1 MKYKTLT
8 IIFAILAV
16 VCYTLAVINFSEG
29 NVVSGISNILIA
41 TSDALMAYAM
51 NKVGNFSS
59 TVADAAFNLAKL
71 CEKFARHGVKV
82 EVVAEPDDEEDENP
96 STDSEQDEDK
106 DNKETE

>member
-16 VCYTLAVINFSEG
+16 VCYTMAVINFSEG

-51 NKVGNFSS
+51 NKVGNFASA
-59 TVADAAFNLAKL
+59 VADTAFNLAKL

-82 EVVAEPDDEEDENP
+82 AVVAEPDDEEDEDP
-96 STDSEQDEDK
+96 STDSEQDEDE

>member
-16 VCYTLAVINFSEG
+16 VCYTMAVINFSEG
-29 NVVSGISNILIA
+29 NVAPGISNILFA

-51 NKVGNFSS
+51 NKAGNFAS
-59 TVADAAFNLAKL
+59 TVVEAAFNLAKL